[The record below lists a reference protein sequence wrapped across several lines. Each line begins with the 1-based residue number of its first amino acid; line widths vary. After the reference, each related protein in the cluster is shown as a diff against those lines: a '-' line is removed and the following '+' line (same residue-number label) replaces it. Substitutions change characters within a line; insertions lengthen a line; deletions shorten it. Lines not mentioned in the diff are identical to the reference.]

1 MTHKAWKFLHIYTQS
16 LPTRNTPKLLSS
28 TRLLVSCLPN
38 VMITVNK
45 MCCLLE
51 WIKTLR
57 LEEWQWYIAT
67 LFWWRNSCTASILAF
82 SFPSIM
88 KIIMEILFSQP
99 AAQLTHAVWQHQCK
113 KPPLALT
120 AFSSSP
126 LYVSAAL
133 LHHLLLLLHHHYP
146 HSFHPVK
153 VYGNEVLSE
162 SGLFYLKVDCFVVT
176 ASSVLQSINTE

>member
-1 MTHKAWKFLHIYTQS
+1 MTVIHCNPILVKKFLHCFHPGLFIS
-16 LPTRNTPKLLSS
+16 LYNENYNRNLS
-28 TRLLVSCLPN
+28 
-38 VMITVNK
+38 
-45 MCCLLE
+45 
-51 WIKTLR
+51 
-57 LEEWQWYIAT
+57 
-67 LFWWRNSCTASILAF
+67 
-82 SFPSIM
+82 
-88 KIIMEILFSQP
+88 SQP